1 LNIGGEPLNILQI
14 TFGTVFALGLYFVF
28 LDILKLPRLKTLM
41 AIHNAQK
48 PDKKKIKAFDTIILD
63 IAIKLSK
70 LIKLDEYK
78 RKRME
83 YTLKAVNITLT
94 PEVYIAKAY
103 VKAGLIL
110 VGIVPAL
117 YIFPLITPVIT
128 FLAVAV
134 YFKEINSADEKL
146 KVKREAIENDLPRFV
161 STIEQELRAT
171 RDVLSILERYK
182 KHASELLAKELEITC
197 ADMRSGS
204 YEAALTRFEARLNSP
219 QLSEIVRGLVSVMR
233 GDNGIVYF
241 QMLAHDLKI
250 LELQRL
256 KTIATKRPA
265 KIRKYSF
272 LLVACF
278 MITYLVVMG
287 VQIMNSLNGLL

>member
-1 LNIGGEPLNILQI
+1 LNIGGKTLNILQAI
-14 TFGTVFALGLYFVF
+14 FGIVFALGLYFVL
-28 LDILKLPRLKTLM
+28 LDILKLPRLKTLI
-41 AIHNAQK
+41 AIHNALRQ
-48 PDKKKIKAFDTIILD
+48 DRKKTKTYDTIILD
-63 IAIKLSK
+63 IAIKVSK
-70 LIKLDEYK
+70 LIILDEYK

-83 YTLKAVNITLT
+83 YTLKAVNIPLT
-94 PEVYIAKAY
+94 PEVYIAKAF

-110 VGIVPAL
+110 FGIVPAL
-117 YIFPLITPVIT
+117 CVFPLITPVIV

-134 YFKEINSADEKL
+134 YFNEIKSADEEL
-146 KVKREAIENDLPRFV
+146 KAKREAIENILPRFV

-182 KHASELLAKELEITC
+182 KHASEPLAKELEITC

-219 QLSEIVRGLVSVMR
+219 QLSEIVRGLISVMR
-233 GDNGIVYF
+233 GDDGVIYF
-241 QMLAHDLKI
+241 QMLSHDLKI

-256 KTIATKRPA
+256 KMIATKRPA

-278 MITYLVVMG
+278 MLTYIVVMG
-287 VQIMNSLNGLL
+287 VQIMNSLNGLF

>member
-1 LNIGGEPLNILQI
+1 LNILQI
-14 TFGTVFALGLYFVF
+14 TFSISLSLGLFFIFSDV
-28 LDILKLPRLKTLM
+28 LKFPRLKTII
-41 AIHNAQK
+41 AIHNAQRQ
-48 PDKKKIKAFDTIILD
+48 DKKKAKTIDTIILD

-70 LIKLDEYK
+70 FMKLDEYK

-83 YTLKAVNITLT
+83 YTLKAAGTQFT

-117 YIFPLITPVIT
+117 YIFPLIAPVIT
-128 FLAVAV
+128 FLAIAV
-134 YFKEINSADEKL
+134 YFKEIKSADEKL
-146 KVKREAIENDLPRFV
+146 KSRREVIENDLPRFV

-182 KHASELLAKELEITC
+182 KHASEILSKELEITC

-204 YEAALTRFEARLNSP
+204 YEAALTRFETRLNSP
-219 QLSEIVRGLVSVMR
+219 QLSEIVRGLISVMR

-241 QMLAHDLKI
+241 QMLSHDLKI

-287 VQIMNSLNGLL
+287 VQIMNSLNGLF